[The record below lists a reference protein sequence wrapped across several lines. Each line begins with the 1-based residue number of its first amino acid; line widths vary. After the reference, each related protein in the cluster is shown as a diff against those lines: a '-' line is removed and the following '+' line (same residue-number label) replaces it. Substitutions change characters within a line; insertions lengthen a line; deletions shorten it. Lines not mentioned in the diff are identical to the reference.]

1 MITRNIIIVNKSKVY
16 KYTNKI
22 DFLIVFTK
30 KPFVFSITSY
40 YSKNYVKTCS
50 DEQNAGI
57 ENEIYSLWDKKQTQV
72 HRKASLKQNV

>member
-1 MITRNIIIVNKSKVY
+1 MYGKCPLQTQLKYLIT
-16 KYTNKI
+16 
-22 DFLIVFTK
+22 
-30 KPFVFSITSY
+30 
-40 YSKNYVKTCS
+40 S